1 MSTQPEDSENEVEEG
16 EIIPDVEDDL
26 SMSEG
31 EMEMLEE
38 DEDEEEEEGMD
49 IVDLMGSLLTTPEG
63 DTICTALVGVGQQLE
78 IQNKILIK
86 ILSRLSQKSA

>member
-31 EMEMLEE
+31 EMEMLE
-38 DEDEEEEEGMD
+38 EDEEEEEGMD